1 MDEKQVLTGKGTLIA
16 ATMLEKELAEALGLP
31 LGTVKRLRYEGEIP
45 YVQIGRG
52 RVIYLA
58 DSIIR
63 WLGRKEF
70 CDSYGEGQKTAK
82 EPPGTNA

>member
-1 MDEKQVLTGKGTLIA
+1 MDEKQVLTGKGKLIA

-31 LGTVKRLRYEGEIP
+31 LGTVKRLRYEGVIP

-70 CDSYGEGQKTAK
+70 CDQCGEGRKNPVEPLVTA
-82 EPPGTNA
+82 A